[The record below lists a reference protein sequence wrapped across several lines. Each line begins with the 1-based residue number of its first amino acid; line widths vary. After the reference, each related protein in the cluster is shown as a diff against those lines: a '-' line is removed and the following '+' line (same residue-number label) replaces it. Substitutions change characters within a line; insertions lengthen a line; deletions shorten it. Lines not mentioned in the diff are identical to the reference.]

1 MAGGSLKFGSEGRER
16 LPRRREPFFLLAR
29 ESGCRT
35 RVRGFQGMSDMA
47 LGRTLRRNFVQ
58 TILTDELSN
67 RVCGTCLTHV
77 GTYVH
82 THVHTH
88 VHTQVTSQLASKDE
102 EICEANRKV
111 GSHTHAHRKHAC
123 TATAFNKVDNPRHLS
138 VTPRLAS
145 SDHMSNPAARSP
157 TPDSHVQ
164 AYVPQAQ
171 VPPQVHV
178 GARLYAGAF
187 STCLYAAGTRSR
199 TPVDVSA
206 MKANM
211 LRRCTRLRMRCE
223 HCSVQWTGTSAHRRP
238 RSSSSTH
245 CARN

>member
-1 MAGGSLKFGSEGRER
+1 MPDTCRYICPYACPHTCPYAGDITAGFEGRGD
-16 LPRRREPFFLLAR
+16 L
-29 ESGCRT
+29 
-35 RVRGFQGMSDMA
+35 RGQQKGWQPHA
-47 LGRTLRRNFVQ
+47 
-58 TILTDELSN
+58 
-67 RVCGTCLTHV
+67 
-77 GTYVH
+77 
-82 THVHTH
+82 
-88 VHTQVTSQLASKDE
+88 HTQ
-102 EICEANRKV
+102 
-111 GSHTHAHRKHAC
+111 KHAC

-199 TPVDVSA
+199 TPVDISA